1 MVIFVNGLPSESKV
15 YSPLLSFTIF
25 TTFFGSMSLSFVF
38 SPLGLLSSSFLQP
51 VSTNEAARI
60 QEKHNAS

>member
-1 MVIFVNGLPSESKV
+1 MVVFVNGLPSESKV
-15 YSPLLSFTIF
+15 YSSLLSFTLF

>member
-1 MVIFVNGLPSESKV
+1 MVIFVNDLPSESKV
-15 YSPLLSFTIF
+15 YSSLLSFTIF

-38 SPLGLLSSSFLQP
+38 SPQGLLSSSFSQP

>member
-15 YSPLLSFTIF
+15 YSSLLSFTIF